1 MNNPLSFI
9 HEFLPARD
17 TANKY
22 TLLLLHGTGG
32 SQFDLLPLGERLLP
46 SAALLSPL
54 GKVSENGMARF
65 FRRLSPG
72 VFDLDDL
79 RLRTGELAEFVADAA
94 KHFELDKRRIV
105 GAGYSN
111 GANMAASL
119 LLLAP
124 PTLAAAVLFR
134 PMVPLVPPRMPNLD
148 GVNVLICGGKFDEVV
163 APEEAVRLAELLH
176 EANATVGIHWSDAGH
191 GLTSQEI
198 AYARTW
204 LQEKLGIESGE

>member
-1 MNNPLSFI
+1 MTNSSLALI
-9 HEFLPARD
+9 HEFLPAR
-17 TANKY
+17 TSANVH

-32 SQFDLLPLGERLLP
+32 SQFDLIPVGERLLP
-46 SAALLSPL
+46 TAALLSPL
-54 GKVSENGMARF
+54 GNVSENGMARF

-79 RLRTGELAEFVADAA
+79 RFRTKELVQFVEAA
-94 KHFELDKRRIV
+94 AAAYELDTTRIIA
-105 GAGYSN
+105 AGYSN

-124 PTLAAAVLFR
+124 DTLHAAVLFR
-134 PMVPLVPPRMPNLD
+134 PMVPLVPTKKPNLE
-148 GVNVLICGGKFDEVV
+148 GVNVLICGGRHDEVV

-176 EANATVGIHWSDAGH
+176 ESSAAVSIHWSEAGH

-198 AYARTW
+198 AYARDW
-204 LQEKLGIESGE
+204 LHGKLGIKG